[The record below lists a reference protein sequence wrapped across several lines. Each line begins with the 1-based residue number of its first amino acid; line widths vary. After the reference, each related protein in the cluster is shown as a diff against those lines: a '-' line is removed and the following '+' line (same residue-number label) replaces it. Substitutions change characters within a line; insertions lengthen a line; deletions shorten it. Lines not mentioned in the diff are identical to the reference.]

1 MLARPAGWLRA
12 AAVGI
17 LVSWLPCVPVG
28 LCVAAPMEMARH
40 QCCPGQTGMK
50 AAAAPQECWLQSPAP
65 LPAGPPPPAAPAAH
79 AAAGHSHPVAHTAI
93 PREAPPAAFSPL
105 AVVLRI

>member
-12 AAVGI
+12 TTMAI

-28 LCVAAPMEMARH
+28 LCVAGPMETARH
-40 QCCPGQTGMK
+40 RCCPGQTGLK
-50 AAAAPQECWLQSPAP
+50 AAAASPECWLQSPAP
-65 LPAGPPPPAAPAAH
+65 LPAGPPPA
-79 AAAGHSHPVAHTAI
+79 
-93 PREAPPAAFSPL
+93 APPAVQAAAAQIYPAARTAGLHAIPPGAFSPL